1 MNQGT
6 ESLDEHEGVQ
16 EGLRRRALT
25 MESLESVLY
34 TNGIVFTAAGR
45 SWADAM
51 LVVGERIAYVGDAQ
65 TARRVAGAD
74 TREVDL
80 QGRLVVPGFVDAH
93 AHVLMTGQSLMQL
106 DLMTADS
113 LDEIQQR
120 TARWAADNADAPRL
134 RLTAW
139 KHSALPGGKPSKQML
154 DEIVSNKPVYAQAYD
169 FHSMWLNSAALAELG
184 IDANTPQVPGGEI
197 HLDPVT
203 GEPTGYID
211 ETAMHRYV
219 WPRLVAFETTSDH
232 DEQRD
237 VALEAYRSLGITG
250 ATEMAM
256 DENILESFM
265 RAEAAG
271 ALTTRLTAHWIV
283 RMDPDPN
290 VVRSRVERAIELF
303 RSHQSKL
310 LRVVGIKC
318 VIDGTVDGCT
328 AALGTPYANGHVA
341 DPSWTLDALAPVVEL
356 ADEAGMQVAMHAI
369 GDEAIRIAIEAVEA
383 AVRANGPRVRRHRI
397 EHLEVVNP
405 EEIER
410 LAALGIT
417 ASMQPVHADP
427 KIQDNWRAM
436 LGDSRIDRGF
446 PWPEMTD
453 AGATL
458 AFGTDAPTAPLSPL
472 RNMYVAATRR
482 STFDPE
488 LEANVARYA
497 LPLADAVR
505 HATRDAAWA
514 CGSDGYTG
522 ELSAGLLA
530 DFVVIDRNIF
540 DRPVEELLEARVVQT
555 VLGGRTV
562 FEA

>member
-1 MNQGT
+1 
-6 ESLDEHEGVQ
+6 
-16 EGLRRRALT
+16 
-25 MESLESVLY
+25 MESLESVLF
-34 TNGIVFTAAGR
+34 TNGIVFTASGR
-45 SWADAM
+45 SWAEAM
-51 LVVGERIAYVGDAQ
+51 VVVGDRIAYVGDAQ
-65 TARRVAGAD
+65 TARRIAGPEA
-74 TREVDL
+74 REVDL

-113 LDEIQQR
+113 LEEIQQR
-120 TARWAADNADAPRL
+120 TARWASEHADAPRL

-154 DEIVSNKPVYAQAYD
+154 DEIVSDKPVYAQAYD

-219 WPRLVAFETTSDH
+219 WPRLVGFETTADH

-237 VALEAYRSLGITG
+237 VALDAYRTLGITG

-256 DENILESFM
+256 DENILESFL

-271 ALTTRLTAHWIV
+271 TLTTRLTAHWIV
-283 RMDPDPN
+283 RMDPDPK

-303 RSHQSKL
+303 HSHRSSL

-328 AALGTPYANGHVA
+328 AALGAPYSNGHVA
-341 DPSWTLDALAPVVEL
+341 DPIWTLEALAPVVEL
-356 ADEAGMQVAMHAI
+356 ADEVGMQVAMHAI
-369 GDEAIRIAIEAVEA
+369 GDEAIRIAIAAVEA
-383 AVRANGPRVRRHRI
+383 AVRSNGPKMRRHRI

-446 PWPEMTD
+446 PWPEMTE

-482 STFDPE
+482 STFDPD
-488 LEANVARYA
+488 LEANVERYA

-540 DRPVEELLEARVVQT
+540 DRPVEELLEARVLQT